1 MNSRQGALL
10 RALLDAGDYK
20 TSADFGRELG
30 CSDRTVRSDVKA
42 LNAFL
47 EHEGFATRV
56 GRQRGAGL
64 RLALAVGEENRLVR
78 LLGESEA
85 EMHPRYE
92 RLCQEMIA
100 LTCCPGPHSA
110 DSLARRLF
118 RNKQQIQ
125 ADLHWWEGVLAVSG
139 LRLSAGRTVAVEG
152 PEWTIRGF
160 VMSMLFSFP
169 AQAVRRRI
177 IPSLLGTMD
186 PYDRQFLERCI
197 DEMERDLG
205 FEFSSNAQWQF
216 SVYLCIMVTRI
227 KLGCGLRHWRDDGEP
242 TQFFAYLRRRLERH
256 FSIAVSEAE
265 MGLLRDMANCCTW
278 QWSLAAMEAYEPS
291 ERARAIVDDIAA
303 ALEGAFGAP
312 LPEDMG
318 KPLAILLESGLARRS
333 CELLAPNPNESAVKY
348 EAMDGALLLSSVLC
362 EVPSLVEA
370 ALFSPDY
377 ARLVLVLL
385 DYLEAT
391 GAMRCYRV
399 GLVVNCG
406 IDLALWGAHRMEKL
420 SSRLSVADVLTEN
433 EVLAATAAPACR
445 LHERFDFLVAFEPLD
460 VDFPSVTISPAVS
473 RSDIDHIIASV
484 PLWHRGR
491 EVRAPWERQVLRCQS
506 APDSLLRGLYRALSD
521 DGLIAM
527 DFDRFSWLFWTL
539 SLVRDRTLVFAW
551 CGSGVAS
558 TAIRIYQ
565 LEEEARNEAVG
576 CTMAAV
582 LVVAEADRGDLMPLT
597 QRFKRLVED
606 YADTSDLVSDDG
618 FFVGFPE

>member
-20 TSADFGRELG
+20 TSTDYANELG
-30 CSDRTVRSDVKA
+30 CSDRTVRTDVKA

-64 RLALAVGEENRLVR
+64 RIVLVPGEENRLER
-78 LLGESEA
+78 ILGESET

-100 LTCCPGPHSA
+100 LTCQPGPHTA
-110 DSLARRLF
+110 DSLARHLF

-125 ADLHWWEGVLAVSG
+125 ADLHWWQGVLAVSG
-139 LRLSAGRTVAVEG
+139 LTLSVGRTVAVEG

-169 AQAVRRRI
+169 SQAVRRRI

-216 SVYLCIMVTRI
+216 NVYLCIMVTRI
-227 KLGCGLRHWRDDGEP
+227 KLGHGLGHWRDDGEP
-242 TQFFAYLRRRLERH
+242 TQFFSYLRRRLERH

-265 MGLLRDMANCCTW
+265 MGLLRDMASCCTW

-291 ERARAIVDDIAA
+291 ERARTIVDDIAA
-303 ALEGAFGAP
+303 ALEGAFGVP

-348 EAMDGALLLSSVLC
+348 EAMDGAHQLSSVLSD
-362 EVPSLVEA
+362 VPSLVEA
-370 ALFSPDY
+370 ALFRPDY
-377 ARLVLVLL
+377 ARLILVLL
-385 DYLEAT
+385 EYL
-391 GAMRCYRV
+391 C
-399 GLVVNCG
+399 
-406 IDLALWGAHRMEKL
+406 H
-420 SSRLSVADVLTEN
+420 
-433 EVLAATAAPACR
+433 
-445 LHERFDFLVAFEPLD
+445 
-460 VDFPSVTISPAVS
+460 
-473 RSDIDHIIASV
+473 
-484 PLWHRGR
+484 
-491 EVRAPWERQVLRCQS
+491 
-506 APDSLLRGLYRALSD
+506 
-521 DGLIAM
+521 
-527 DFDRFSWLFWTL
+527 
-539 SLVRDRTLVFAW
+539 
-551 CGSGVAS
+551 
-558 TAIRIYQ
+558 
-565 LEEEARNEAVG
+565 
-576 CTMAAV
+576 
-582 LVVAEADRGDLMPLT
+582 
-597 QRFKRLVED
+597 
-606 YADTSDLVSDDG
+606 
-618 FFVGFPE
+618 

>member
-177 IPSLLGTMD
+177 IPSLLGAMD

-242 TQFFAYLRRRLERH
+242 TRFFAYLRRRLERH

-385 DYLEAT
+385 DYLEA
-391 GAMRCYRV
+391 MRCYRV

-445 LHERFDFLVAFEPLD
+445 LHDRFDFLVAFEPLD

>member
-1 MNSRQGALL
+1 
-10 RALLDAGDYK
+10 
-20 TSADFGRELG
+20 
-30 CSDRTVRSDVKA
+30 
-42 LNAFL
+42 
-47 EHEGFATRV
+47 
-56 GRQRGAGL
+56 
-64 RLALAVGEENRLVR
+64 
-78 LLGESEA
+78 
-85 EMHPRYE
+85 
-92 RLCQEMIA
+92 
-100 LTCCPGPHSA
+100 
-110 DSLARRLF
+110 
-118 RNKQQIQ
+118 
-125 ADLHWWEGVLAVSG
+125 
-139 LRLSAGRTVAVEG
+139 
-152 PEWTIRGF
+152 
-160 VMSMLFSFP
+160 
-169 AQAVRRRI
+169 
-177 IPSLLGTMD
+177 
-186 PYDRQFLERCI
+186 
-197 DEMERDLG
+197 
-205 FEFSSNAQWQF
+205 
-216 SVYLCIMVTRI
+216 
-227 KLGCGLRHWRDDGEP
+227 
-242 TQFFAYLRRRLERH
+242 
-256 FSIAVSEAE
+256 
-265 MGLLRDMANCCTW
+265 
-278 QWSLAAMEAYEPS
+278 
-291 ERARAIVDDIAA
+291 
-303 ALEGAFGAP
+303 
-312 LPEDMG
+312 
-318 KPLAILLESGLARRS
+318 
-333 CELLAPNPNESAVKY
+333 
-348 EAMDGALLLSSVLC
+348 MDGALLLSSVLC

-377 ARLVLVLL
+377 ARLILVLL
-385 DYLEAT
+385 DYLDQV

-433 EVLAATAAPACR
+433 EVLAATAAPTCR
-445 LHERFDFLVAFEPLD
+445 LHDRFDFLVAFEPL
-460 VDFPSVTISPAVS
+460 DFPSVTISPAVS

-527 DFDRFSWLFWTL
+527 DFERFSWLFWTL